1 MSYPTDNTAI
11 TQIVDGAGYPRAT
24 NVNPAFSDLDG
35 VKTMLGVNGVGWIAE
50 GQMYNGKLSVTV
62 AANNLTVAIKTLAGA
77 DPSAALPVY
86 VRING
91 TIRKITAALSVTKNA
106 GTNWFNSGS
115 AELAAKEVDYFA
127 YLLWNTTP
135 ATDIV
140 DLGISRVPY
149 FNVYS
154 EASGTT
160 TNEKYLAFAN
170 ASTPTAT
177 DDMVNIGRFAA
188 TLSAGAGYT
197 WTVPTYTSVNL
208 VQKPCLETRVLTYTP
223 TITGYSAVPTAANC
237 VYQYYIVNRTVK
249 IQLSEDTTGTSNAT
263 TKTYSVPF
271 TAKTLTNKYWG
282 FNILAPMNNG
292 AFEANGYG
300 VIPSAGTVL
309 TMNRSAGAAWTN
321 SGNCIAAYR
330 CNAEYETA

>member
-1 MSYPTDNTAI
+1 MTSYPGAIASFPTLTDNVDYPQAAHINNLQNEVVAIETALGTNFSVPTYYKI
-11 TQIVDGAGYPRAT
+11 TP
-24 NVNPAFSDLDG
+24 
-35 VKTMLGVNGVGWIAE
+35 
-50 GQMYNGKLSVTV
+50 TV
-62 AANNLTVAIKTLAGA
+62 ASNNLTLTITHMDGTT
-77 DPSAALPVY
+77 PSVSRPLNFIINST
-86 VRING
+86 VRAC
-91 TIRKITAALSVTKNA
+91 TAALAVTKNA
-106 GTNWFNSGS
+106 ATNWANLGS
-115 AELAAKEVDYFA
+115 AELATKEADLFVYIV
-127 YLLWNTTP
+127 WNTNLG
-135 ATDIV
+135 AV
-140 DLGISRVPY
+140 DVLWSRIPY
-149 FNVYS
+149 ANVYS
-154 EASGTT
+154 EFSATT
-160 TNEKYLAFAN
+160 TNEKYGAIN
-170 ASTPTAT
+170 ATAPAAT
-177 DDMVNIGRFAA
+177 DNVVNIGRFAA

-197 WTVPTYTSVNL
+197 WSVPTFTTVNL
-208 VQKPCLETRVLTYTP
+208 VQKPCFETRVLTYAP
-223 TITGYSAVPTAANC
+223 AITGYSAVPTAANC

-249 IQLSEDTTGTSNAT
+249 IQLSEDATGTSNAT